1 MAVTTTV
8 INFPAPNPAS
18 GTASARWRYLYTG
31 DTQGGVHV
39 YEKYYKEQENGYSQ
53 STQSANLRSLG
64 FTDGAQIISV
74 VPHATIP
81 LYHRVLFMGSTLMSA
96 QYVSALKTELSS
108 LMANTNRTLSVT
120 YSASAPTPPEEITM
134 GTVTDAVSQT
144 FTTNVYFTA
153 CSLTVV
159 WVPAGG
165 SIPEAEDPIHE
176 NTDSNALFVINPYGP
191 AKESCGVGVGGW
203 PVGDSADNPTY
214 DCFMKTVFKKP
225 VTIANSSYVY
235 QTPVWKETYGMLGD
249 SYTYRMVNNEIY
261 GAPQFCRVNGTVY
274 VRGYITRST
283 APNGAVIFTLPE
295 NYRPSQQLTKWCY
308 YEQGSASTAKGY
320 AQVTVKTNGEVTL
333 DSVRP
338 WGNGGAAIN
347 TTSSFVNLD
356 FNFRL

>member
-1 MAVTTTV
+1 MAVTTTR
-8 INFPAPNPAS
+8 INFPAPNPQS
-18 GTASARWRYLYTG
+18 GTITSIFQYTYVTNSGGSYLY
-31 DTQGGVHV
+31 
-39 YEKYYKEQENGYSQ
+39 GYTTTIRDASFSQ
-53 STQSANLRSLG
+53 STSSANLNSLG
-64 FTDGAQIISV
+64 IPDGAQIISV
-74 VPHATIP
+74 LPHATIP
-81 LYHRVLFMGSTLMSA
+81 NGETINLQGSYFMGPQNAGTIKDYLNSLSTF
-96 QYVSALKTELSS
+96 
-108 LMANTNRTLSVT
+108 NRTLSVT
-120 YSASAPTPPEEITM
+120 YATAKIKPDP
-134 GTVTDAVSQT
+134 TVTQSTYNNNIQVPKDFNYS
-144 FTTNVYFTA
+144 FTA
-153 CSLTVV
+153 CYLDVV
-159 WVPAGG
+159 WIPAGE

-176 NTDSNALFVINPYGP
+176 NTDSNALFVINPYGS
-191 AKESCGVGVGGW
+191 AKKSCGVGVGGW
-203 PVGDSADNPTY
+203 PVGDSASNPTY

-235 QTPVWKETYGMLGD
+235 QTPVWKDTYGMLGT